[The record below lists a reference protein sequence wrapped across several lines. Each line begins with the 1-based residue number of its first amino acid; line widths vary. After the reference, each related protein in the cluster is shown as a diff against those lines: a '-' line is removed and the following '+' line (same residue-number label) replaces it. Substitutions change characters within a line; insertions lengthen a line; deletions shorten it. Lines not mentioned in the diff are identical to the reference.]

1 MKYNVEDMS
10 TLKHSVSADRKS
22 IWQLSTKA
30 YQNYH
35 DNLKFCLVAKCVK
48 ITGTQMSVAIFFI
61 YHPAVGTEKKLIESI
76 NFICNIFIE
85 RDILFEH

>member
-10 TLKHSVSADRKS
+10 TLKHSVNADRKS

-48 ITGTQMSVAIFFI
+48 ITGTQMSAAIFFI
-61 YHPAVGTEKKLIESI
+61 YHPAVGTEKILIESI

-85 RDILFEH
+85 RDILFKH